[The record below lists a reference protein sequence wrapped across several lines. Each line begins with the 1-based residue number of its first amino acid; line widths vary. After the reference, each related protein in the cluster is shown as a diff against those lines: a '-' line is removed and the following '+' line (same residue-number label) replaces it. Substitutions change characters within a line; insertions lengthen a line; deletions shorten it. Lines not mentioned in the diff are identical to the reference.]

1 MSFSLSSGAVGAVG
15 GAMDPMNGMGSAFQ
29 TQPGQN
35 PSPDSTYGPPKAQ
48 GGMGYGPPPG
58 QLGLAN
64 DPNLLPDSMKGK
76 GPYPMPATGGPDPM
90 FGGPVDIGG
99 PGSPDPMP
107 GPDPMAG
114 FGLTAF
120 SGGKSSG
127 APGGPQI
134 ALPMLGAGGQQ
145 QMMPG
150 TQPMQTL
157 PPTAPGPIL
166 GPMQSPGQRP
176 NQNPQYQ
183 PGTGYRGINARNP
196 YGGENTGAPMPQP
209 GANDQFVRQQFAKG
223 YGPGYIPGIQNK
235 GPNFNGAGLSPGPRP
250 QQAQGQIN
258 QIMPGAARP
267 QPQMN
272 PNFVGGLRSAPQNY
286 RPPVGGPG
294 APRTQQQIAQ
304 TFKTGNAGMQYYR

>member
-1 MSFSLSSGAVGAVG
+1 MSAYLSSGAVGAVG
-15 GAMDPMNGMGSAFQ
+15 GAMDPMGGMGSAFQ

-48 GGMGYGPPPG
+48 GGMAYGPPPEQGGG
-58 QLGLAN
+58 QFNGI
-64 DPNLLPDSMKGK
+64 LPDSMNGK

-90 FGGPVDIGG
+90 PAFGGPGA
-99 PGSPDPMP
+99 
-107 GPDPMAG
+107 PDPMAG
-114 FGLTAF
+114 GGT
-120 SGGKSSG
+120 GGKSSG
-127 APGGPQI
+127 APGGMMPPQM

-145 QMMPG
+145 QMTPG
-150 TQPMQTL
+150 TQPIQIA
-157 PPTAPGPIL
+157 PPTAQVPIPGSMP
-166 GPMQSPGQRP
+166 GPGQRP

-183 PGTGYRGINARNP
+183 LGTGYRGINAKDP
-196 YGGENTGAPMPQP
+196 YGYENTGAPMPQP

-223 YGPGYIPGIQNK
+223 FGPGYIPGIQNK
-235 GPNFNGAGLSPGPRP
+235 GPTFNGAGLSPGARP

-258 QIMPGAARP
+258 QVMPGAARP

-272 PNFVGGLRSAPQNY
+272 PNFGGGLRPAPQNY
-286 RPPVGGPG
+286 RPPVGNMSRGPTG